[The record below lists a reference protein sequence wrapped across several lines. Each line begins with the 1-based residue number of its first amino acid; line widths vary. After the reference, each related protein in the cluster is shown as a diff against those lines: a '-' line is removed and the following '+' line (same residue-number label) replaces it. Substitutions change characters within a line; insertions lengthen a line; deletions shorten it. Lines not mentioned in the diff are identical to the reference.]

1 MRHEDIIERLMNSDA
16 NAAKNRLLKIVDDLR
31 VAGGIREA
39 NSLEKIVEKLE
50 RWQHGSGGSERK

>member
-16 NAAKNRLLKIVDDLR
+16 NAAKDRLLKIVDGLR
-31 VAGGIREA
+31 LAGGIREA

-50 RWQHGSGGSERK
+50 RWQHGSGGSARK